1 MARAAFAA
9 AAPCATDDYVN
20 EEHGVWIPKQR
31 VLGVL
36 GLASASWNRILSFL
50 CGSFSL
56 VSGDVS
62 CVCNH
67 RSISTCRVEMCVG
80 GTDTR
85 KKHFALTR
93 TLVHAYTHEHRS
105 VCVSV

>member
-1 MARAAFAA
+1 MTEVSQEKAPDALKAAIWFRRLWFG
-9 AAPCATDDYVN
+9 T
-20 EEHGVWIPKQR
+20 
-31 VLGVL
+31 
-36 GLASASWNRILSFL
+36 SFL